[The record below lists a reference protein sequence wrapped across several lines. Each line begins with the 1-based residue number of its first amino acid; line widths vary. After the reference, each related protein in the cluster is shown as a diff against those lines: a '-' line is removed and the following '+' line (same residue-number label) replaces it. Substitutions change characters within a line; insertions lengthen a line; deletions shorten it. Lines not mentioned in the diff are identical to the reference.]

1 MTRIISALIGIAL
14 VTYLVL
20 FAGNVLFVSAVVLFS
35 LVALSEFYRLTRNR
49 QWDDFC
55 WLGYAMTTGV
65 LIGFCHPQFA
75 AYKILAVT
83 SVIVLLFALFS
94 GRPPKEAVES
104 AVYTLF
110 GVLYVGG
117 LMGYLI
123 AIRNLDYSTTGKV
136 LTDIPQ
142 SEGPH
147 ELMFLFVVIWINDIF
162 AFIVGKTLGKHKLAS
177 TISPNK
183 TVEGA
188 VGGLLFGTIAGI
200 VYTKLMRPETNL
212 NHVVL
217 SLIVLGLLV
226 GIFSQIGDLC
236 ESQIKRAAGVKDS
249 GWLFPGHGGVL
260 DRIDSLLF
268 GAPALYYYVSLIQH
282 L

>member
-1 MTRIISALIGIAL
+1 AI

-20 FAGNVLFVSAVVLFS
+20 FAGNALFVSAVVLVA
-35 LVALSEFYRLTRNR
+35 LVALSEFYKLTRNR

-55 WLGYAMTTGV
+55 WLGYAMTVAV
-65 LIGFCHPQFA
+65 LVFFCQPQFEV
-75 AYKILAVT
+75 YKILAVLV
-83 SVIVLLFALFS
+83 VIVLLFALFS
-94 GRPPKEAVES
+94 GRPPKEAVEA

-110 GVLYVGG
+110 GVLYLGG

-123 AIRNLDYSTTGKV
+123 AIRNLDYSLTGKII
-136 LTDIPQ
+136 TDIPQ

-162 AFIVGKTLGKHKLAS
+162 AFLVGKTIGKHKLAS

-188 VGGLLFGTIAGI
+188 IGGLLFGVIAGI

-212 NHVVL
+212 NQVVL
-217 SLIVLGLLV
+217 SLIALGVLI
-226 GIFSQIGDLC
+226 GIFSQLGDLC

-268 GAPALYYYVSLIQH
+268 GAPALYYYVSLV
-282 L
+282 

>member
-1 MTRIISALIGIAL
+1 MTRIISALTGIAL

-20 FAGNVLFVSAVVLFS
+20 FAGNVLFVSAVVLVA
-35 LVALSEFYRLTRNR
+35 LVALSEFYKLTRKR

-55 WLGYAMTTGV
+55 WLGYAMAAGI

-83 SVIVLLFALFS
+83 CVIVLLFALFS

-104 AVYTLF
+104 AIYTLF
-110 GVLYVGG
+110 GVLYLGG

-123 AIRNLDYSTTGKV
+123 AIRNLDYSTTGKI

-162 AFIVGKTLGKHKLAS
+162 AFIVGKLLGRHKLAS

-188 VGGLLFGTIAGI
+188 IGGLLFGVLAGI
-200 VYTKLMRPETNL
+200 VYTKWMRPGTSL
-212 NHVVL
+212 NPIVL
-217 SLIVLGLLV
+217 SVISLSLV
-226 GIFSQIGDLC
+226 IGIFSQLGDLC

-268 GAPALYYYVSLIQH
+268 GAPALYYYVSLVHH